1 MAQWP
6 TLTTV
11 QRDAL
16 IAIATARVDFTCMT
30 NATGIKY
37 SIGGLGGPRIKPA
50 TISALANKGLI
61 VTESSVDR
69 MYGRT
74 RRIVLSPLG
83 HDLAVYFGLLG

>member
-30 NATGIKY
+30 NAQGIKY

-61 VTESSVDR
+61 NTESTTDR

-74 RRIVLSPLG
+74 RRILLTQLG
-83 HDLAVYFGLLG
+83 YQMVTHFGWNS